1 MINQP
6 IVQGEDNDYYLRHNY
21 RGEYS
26 VAGSVFLD
34 YQNNNDF
41 SDDFSIVY
49 GHRMSG
55 HLMFGDIK
63 LFADTNYF
71 KKHAHGKL
79 KVKDRSFNLS
89 VVGFMTIDAGSDLYR
104 LREFQDGKNTE
115 IVERLKSLS
124 INWRDGYN
132 GEKLLL
138 LSTCNENAKKYRD
151 VLLVAIL
158 E

>member
-6 IVQGEDNDYYLRHNY
+6 IAQGEDNDYYLRHNY

-26 VAGSVFLD
+26 VAGNVFLD

-49 GHRMSG
+49 GHRMTG

-71 KKHAHGKL
+71 KKHAH
-79 KVKDRSFNLS
+79 
-89 VVGFMTIDAGSDLYR
+89 VVVEMRLY
-104 LREFQDGKNTE
+104 
-115 IVERLKSLS
+115 
-124 INWRDGYN
+124 
-132 GEKLLL
+132 
-138 LSTCNENAKKYRD
+138 A
-151 VLLVAIL
+151 
-158 E
+158 

>member
-6 IVQGEDNDYYLRHNY
+6 IAQGEDNDYYLRHNY

-49 GHRMSG
+49 GHRMTG

-63 LFADTNYF
+63 LFADANYF

-89 VVGFMTIDAGSDLYR
+89 VVSFATIDAGSDLYR

-124 INWRDGYN
+124 INWRGGYDG
-132 GEKLLL
+132 ERLLL